1 MFYVQVAR
9 VFIFPGLL
17 FILLQYLHSAY
28 SYLEKFDFLE
38 KVLSLPTAVFL
49 SVVEC
54 SILSKKLKGLSYN
67 IDYLL
72 SRPRSRRHVCGEQ

>member
-1 MFYVQVAR
+1 VFYVQVAR

-38 KVLSLPTAVFL
+38 KVLSLPTAVSFYQL
-49 SVVEC
+49 LNVV
-54 SILSKKLKGLSYN
+54 Y
-67 IDYLL
+67 
-72 SRPRSRRHVCGEQ
+72 